1 MTTMIQRLA
10 GVLGC
15 TFAAVAIGQEAAL
28 NWTVLSPAAG
38 TSTAGKYALT
48 GTAGQPT
55 VARLNSRDY
64 TLDGGYWSI
73 VAAIQEPGAPEL
85 SVRLTTTNSVV
96 VSWPMTWPGWVLTE
110 APELPAAA
118 WTDVLTEPIEVAVA
132 DDVVVK
138 QVVVTPPVGS
148 RFYKLRK
155 PEGTD

>member
-1 MTTMIQRLA
+1 MKRIIWAAWAA
-10 GVLGC
+10 GMVCG
-15 TFAAVAIGQEAAL
+15 FAALAQNVGVDWSAL
-28 NWTVLSPAAG
+28 SSGAG
-38 TSTAGKYALT
+38 TSTAGKYTLA
-48 GTAGQPT
+48 GVVGQPA

-64 TLDGGYWSI
+64 TLDSGYLGI
-73 VAAIQEPGAPEL
+73 VAAIQQPGAPEL

-118 WTDVLTEPIEVAVA
+118 WTNVLTAPIEVTVA

-155 PEGTD
+155 PEDTD